1 MTFDQW
7 TDLMSK
13 GVFLSSDE
21 DPKVENKIF
30 EMPYED
36 LEEEES

>member
-7 TDLMSK
+7 TNLMSK
-13 GVFLSSDE
+13 EVSLSSDE

-30 EMPYED
+30 EEAYED
-36 LEEEES
+36 MEEEES